1 MKDVKIIFLD
11 LDGTL
16 RNNEK
21 RVSERCRKI
30 LKKLEEKGIKIIFT
44 TGRSL
49 SHTALINRQ
58 FLSGGYVIS
67 SNGAEIYNVNTNEVI
82 YNNTISSVNIMFLNE
97 LVKKYNLFF
106 TVNAFTKC
114 YTNKLE
120 EDTGLIYQK
129 DLMSLNSLKISQVI
143 IESSSL
149 NNMKLFRRDLSTN
162 GELRIINKSK
172 NITNPSG
179 LLFYDIT
186 NSDVSKGVAAR
197 YLCDYFNI
205 DYTKTMA
212 VGDSDNDIE
221 LLNFVK
227 VKVAMA
233 NATDKLKA
241 VANVVTLSN
250 EKDGVAIILEQLYDE
265 ITK

>member
-21 RVSERCRKI
+21 KISERCRKI
-30 LKKLEEKGIKIIFT
+30 FKKLEEKGIKIIFT

-49 SHTALINRQ
+49 SYTALLNKQ
-58 FLSGGYVIS
+58 FLSCGYVIS
-67 SNGAEIYNVNTNEVI
+67 SNGAEIYNISTNEVI
-82 YNNTISSVNIMFLNE
+82 YNNAISSVNIMFLND

-106 TVNAFTKC
+106 TANAFTKS
-114 YTNKLE
+114 YTNKFE
-120 EDTGLIYQK
+120 EGTGTIYQS
-129 DLMSLNSLKISQVI
+129 DLISLNSLKISQVV
-143 IESSSL
+143 IESLSL
-149 NNMKLFRRDLSTN
+149 NNMKLFRRDLSAN
-162 GELRIINKSK
+162 GELKIINKSK
-172 NITNPSG
+172 NITNSSS
-179 LLFYDIT
+179 LLFYDVT
-186 NSDVSKGVAAR
+186 NVDVSKGVAAR

-212 VGDSDNDIE
+212 IGDSDNDIE
-221 LLNFVK
+221 LLNFAK

-233 NATDKLKA
+233 NATDKLKE

-250 EKDGVAIILEQLYDE
+250 EKDGVAVILEQLYDE
-265 ITK
+265 IVK